1 MEYTTGLFL
10 FYLLL
15 VAKYFEGMLSCDFQR
30 FMRTSLL
37 ARHFLAFISAFYAIV
52 LTETD
57 KETNPKTLWDYFLI
71 TLAIYAIFIISTKAK
86 AQFIFPMFVLL
97 LIDQLIKVYLET
109 RENASKKAE
118 TKVTANKEKSSFDI
132 PVETLESLR
141 NVLGWGIGAFITAGA
156 VSYYF
161 RQLAEFGDQF
171 STYKFIV
178 GTFKCNFP
186 NNNMGD

>member
-1 MEYTTGLFL
+1 
-10 FYLLL
+10 

-71 TLAIYAIFIISTKAK
+71 TLTIYAIFIISTKAK
-86 AQFIFPMFVLL
+86 AQFIFPMFALL

-118 TKVTANKEKSSFDI
+118 TQVTAKEKSSFDI

-161 RQLAEFGDQF
+161 RQLAEFGDEF

>member
-1 MEYTTGLFL
+1 
-10 FYLLL
+10 
-15 VAKYFEGMLSCDFQR
+15 MLSCDFQR
-30 FMRTSLL
+30 FMSSSLL
-37 ARHFLAFISAFYAIV
+37 ARHFLAFVTAFYVIV

-71 TLAIYAIFIISTKAK
+71 TLSIYTIFIISSKAK
-86 AQFIFPMFVLL
+86 AQFVFPMFVLL
-97 LIDQLIKVYLET
+97 LIDQLIKVYLDTKEKAT
-109 RENASKKAE
+109 KQAE
-118 TKVTANKEKSSFDI
+118 TKVTVNKEKSSFEI
-132 PVETLESLR
+132 PDETLESLR

-161 RQLAEFGDQF
+161 RQMAEFGDQF